1 MRIVSHSFWPVLVYL
16 SWATVAV
23 GADRER
29 PDDAART
36 MVEAE
41 KNFYQAGQERGT
53 RAAFLAFLADDGV
66 VFRPGPVNGKKVW
79 TERPE
84 TSLDLIWEPTFAS
97 MARSADFGF
106 TSGPAQWKAKKED
119 EKPLGYGQ
127 FISVWKKQKDGSWK
141 VALDVGTENPR
152 PRDPSERLHVIV
164 PDVALNINP
173 AEARKALQEA
183 QQKFAAAAKRDL
195 AAALVSVASDDI
207 RIYRDGVFPSSGKDA
222 IASILDER
230 RSEMSLEQMG
240 GDMSSSGD
248 IAYTYG
254 KYSITRA
261 QGGAQGF
268 QVQIWRT
275 DARGAWKIIIDLQKD
290 LPAAENKPAS

>member
-1 MRIVSHSFWPVLVYL
+1 
-16 SWATVAV
+16 
-23 GADRER
+23 
-29 PDDAART
+29 
-36 MVEAE
+36 MVETK

-84 TSLDLIWEPTFAS
+84 TDLDLIWEPTFAS

-127 FISVWKKQKDGSWK
+127 FVSVWKKQKDGSWK

-183 QQKFAAAAKRDL
+183 QEKFAAVAKRDL

-207 RIYRDGVFPSSGKDA
+207 RVYRDGSFPSIGKDA
-222 IASILDER
+222 IASFFR
-230 RSEMSLEQMG
+230 
-240 GDMSSSGD
+240 
-248 IAYTYG
+248 
-254 KYSITRA
+254 RA
-261 QGGAQGF
+261 QQDLARTNRRRHEFLGRYCLHVWKIFHHAGA
-268 QVQIWRT
+268 R
-275 DARGAWKIIIDLQKD
+275 RGARFSGPNLAD
-290 LPAAENKPAS
+290 

>member
-29 PDDAART
+29 PGDAART

-84 TSLDLIWEPTFAS
+84 TGLDLIWEPTFAS

-106 TSGPAQWKAKKED
+106 TSGPAQMEG
-119 EKPLGYGQ
+119 E
-127 FISVWKKQKDGSWK
+127 
-141 VALDVGTENPR
+141 
-152 PRDPSERLHVIV
+152 
-164 PDVALNINP
+164 
-173 AEARKALQEA
+173 
-183 QQKFAAAAKRDL
+183 
-195 AAALVSVASDDI
+195 
-207 RIYRDGVFPSSGKDA
+207 
-222 IASILDER
+222 ER
-230 RSEMSLEQMG
+230 RRETARLRTVRFGLEKAERWFVEG
-240 GDMSSSGD
+240 GTRCWDGKSST
-248 IAYTYG
+248 A
-254 KYSITRA
+254 
-261 QGGAQGF
+261 
-268 QVQIWRT
+268 
-275 DARGAWKIIIDLQKD
+275 
-290 LPAAENKPAS
+290 

>member
-29 PDDAART
+29 PGDAART

-84 TSLDLIWEPTFAS
+84 TGLDLIWEPTFAS

-106 TSGPAQWKAKKED
+106 TNGPAQWKAKKED

-127 FISVWKKQKDGSWK
+127 FVSVWKKQKDGSWK

-164 PDVALNINP
+164 PDVALNVDP

-183 QQKFAAAAKRDL
+183 QEKFTAGAKRDL

-207 RIYRDGVFPSSGKDA
+207 RAYRDGIFPSIGKDA
-222 IASILDER
+222 IASILDGP
-230 RSEMSLEQMG
+230 SKISLEQIG
-240 GDMSSSGD
+240 GDISSSRD
-248 IAYTYG
+248 IAYSYG
-254 KYSITRA
+254 KYSIART

-268 QVQIWRT
+268 YVQIWQT
-275 DARGAWKIIIDLQKD
+275 DAKGAWKIIIDLQKD

>member
-23 GADRER
+23 GAYPER
-29 PDDAART
+29 LDNAART

-84 TSLDLIWEPTFAS
+84 TGLDLIWEPTFAS

-127 FISVWKKQKDGSWK
+127 FVSVWKKQKDGWWK

-152 PRDPSERLHVIV
+152 PRGPSERLHVIV
-164 PDVALNINP
+164 PDVALNVDP
-173 AEARKALQEA
+173 AEARKALQQA

-195 AAALVSVASDDI
+195 AAALVSVASDNI
-207 RIYRDGVFPSSGKDA
+207 RVYRDGIFPSIGKDA
-222 IASILDER
+222 IASILDGPGKIW
-230 RSEMSLEQMG
+230 LEQIG
-240 GDMSSSGD
+240 GDMSSSRD
-248 IAYTYG
+248 IAYSYG
-254 KYSITRA
+254 KYSIARM

-268 QVQIWRT
+268 YVQIWQT
-275 DARGAWKIIIDLQKD
+275 DAKGAWNIIIDLQKD
-290 LPAAENKPAS
+290 LPPPENKPAS